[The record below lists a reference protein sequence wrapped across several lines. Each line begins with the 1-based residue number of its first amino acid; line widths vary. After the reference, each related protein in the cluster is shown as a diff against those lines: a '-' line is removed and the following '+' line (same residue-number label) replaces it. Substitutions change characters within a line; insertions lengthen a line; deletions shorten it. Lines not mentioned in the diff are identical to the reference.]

1 MSLRLHFF
9 KTIVFIFFISFSVK
23 GQVLVS
29 GIINQKSGLALNEST
44 IKVFSQDSLYI
55 TGTKTD
61 IDGNFNFYLP
71 NKKEYYVIIS
81 FIGYKDVY
89 KRISIEK
96 DNINLGKITLLED
109 GKNLSE
115 IEVNTIQKRGEQK
128 GDTTLFNADAYK
140 TQPDATAEDLI
151 KKMPGFTSDNNGLK
165 VNGETVQKVLVDG
178 KRFFGDDQN
187 AAIKNIPADI
197 IDKVEVF
204 DKMSDQSQFT
214 GFNDGDQQKTIN
226 FVTKKGKN
234 SGEFGKIYSGIGS
247 DEDRLLRY
255 SNGATINSFNDK
267 RRISLLLL
275 SNNINQQNFS
285 MSDITGALGN
295 SGQNSGVR
303 QGGSGR
309 QGNFSSGADNLMT
322 SSQKG
327 NTSTQASGLNYS
339 DKWGKKTDISGSYFF
354 NNTDNKNA
362 SDISRNY
369 FTDNQLN
376 YKQTNASENQNQ
388 NHRINLRI
396 EYAIDSSNKITISPN
411 FNFQNNT
418 NKTNLLGNNTILDSI
433 FLSKTQTNSVEKNI
447 GYDFTN
453 SFLYQ
458 HKFNKKGRSI
468 SLNIIT
474 QQNEKTNNGNY
485 NSENKY
491 QNDNLNL
498 YLNQEYNKYGIT
510 KKISP
515 NISYTEQILENS
527 QILLSYNP
535 SYTESSSNKQTF
547 DSNYV
552 TTNFSDFNT
561 ELSNKY
567 AIIYE
572 TQRGGISYKYQKNK
586 LNLSFG
592 SDFQNSSLMGDQTF
606 PLKFNLVKKFDNILP
621 NAMLNYKIKK
631 TKNLRMY
638 YRSNTN
644 IPDINQL
651 QNVIDISNPLQIKS
665 GNSEL
670 KQTFENNINIRFGG
684 FDLITSR
691 NVMLYIN
698 AGYFDNYISNATY
711 ILDQDTLIQNFNIK
725 AGSQITKPINLN
737 GFYNSRVS
745 FTYGFPIKYIKCN
758 FNLNTGLNYNHT
770 PAMINELINYSDN
783 FAYSGG
789 LNLGS
794 NLNKNI
800 DFSISYNGNYTVV
813 KNSIQKSANN
823 NFFSHNANFK
833 INWILFKNIVINSDF
848 NHSLYSGLSQNFN
861 QNYFLWNV
869 YLGYKFLKSKNLEFK
884 VSVYDLLNQNRS
896 ISRNVTGLYSE
907 DNKTQVLK
915 RYALVSLTYNFKKF
929 KNGEPTKDLESDS
942 NPFHRNRF
950 QNSSPNQGG
959 GN

>member
-1 MSLRLHFF
+1 M
-9 KTIVFIFFISFSVK
+9 
-23 GQVLVS
+23 
-29 GIINQKSGLALNEST
+29 
-44 IKVFSQDSLYI
+44 
-55 TGTKTD
+55 
-61 IDGNFNFYLP
+61 
-71 NKKEYYVIIS
+71 
-81 FIGYKDVY
+81 
-89 KRISIEK
+89 
-96 DNINLGKITLLED
+96 
-109 GKNLSE
+109 
-115 IEVNTIQKRGEQK
+115 
-128 GDTTLFNADAYK
+128 
-140 TQPDATAEDLI
+140 
-151 KKMPGFTSDNNGLK
+151 
-165 VNGETVQKVLVDG
+165 
-178 KRFFGDDQN
+178 
-187 AAIKNIPADI
+187 
-197 IDKVEVF
+197 
-204 DKMSDQSQFT
+204 
-214 GFNDGDQQKTIN
+214 
-226 FVTKKGKN
+226 
-234 SGEFGKIYSGIGS
+234 
-247 DEDRLLRY
+247 
-255 SNGATINSFNDK
+255 
-267 RRISLLLL
+267 
-275 SNNINQQNFS
+275 
-285 MSDITGALGN
+285 
-295 SGQNSGVR
+295 
-303 QGGSGR
+303 
-309 QGNFSSGADNLMT
+309 
-322 SSQKG
+322 
-327 NTSTQASGLNYS
+327 
-339 DKWGKKTDISGSYFF
+339 
-354 NNTDNKNA
+354 
-362 SDISRNY
+362 
-369 FTDNQLN
+369 
-376 YKQTNASENQNQ
+376 
-388 NHRINLRI
+388 
-396 EYAIDSSNKITISPN
+396 
-411 FNFQNNT
+411 
-418 NKTNLLGNNTILDSI
+418 
-433 FLSKTQTNSVEKNI
+433 SKTQTNSVEKNI

-485 NSENKY
+485 NSENIY
-491 QNDNLNL
+491 QNNNLNL
-498 YLNQEYNKYGIT
+498 NLNQEYNRYGIT

-535 SYTESSSNKQTF
+535 SYTEASSNKQTF

-621 NAMLNYKIKK
+621 NAMLNYKITK
-631 TKNLRMY
+631 TKNLRLY

-725 AGSQITKPINLN
+725 AGSQITKPVNLN
-737 GFYNSRVS
+737 GFYSSRAS
-745 FTYGFPIKYIKCN
+745 FIYGFPIKYIKCN
-758 FNLNTGLNYNHT
+758 LNLNSGLNYNHT

-789 LNLGS
+789 VNLGS

>member
-1 MSLRLHFF
+1 MSLRLHFL
-9 KTIVFIFFISFSVK
+9 KTLVLFCIISFSIK

-29 GIINQKSGLALNEST
+29 GIIKQKSGLALNEST
-44 IKVFSQDSLYI
+44 IKVFSQDSLFI
-55 TGTKTD
+55 KGTKTD
-61 IDGNFNFYLP
+61 IDGNFKLNLP
-71 NKKEYYVIIS
+71 GKKKYFVIIS
-81 FIGYKDVY
+81 FIGYKDIY
-89 KRISIEK
+89 KNISVEK

-187 AAIKNIPADI
+187 AAIRNIPADI

-234 SGEFGKIYSGIGS
+234 IGEFGKIYAGIGT
-247 DEDRLLRY
+247 DEDRLIRY

-267 RRISLLLL
+267 RRVSLLLL

-285 MSDITGALGN
+285 MSDITGAIGN
-295 SGQNSGVR
+295 SNQNSGGR
-303 QGGSGR
+303 QGGNGR

-322 SSQKG
+322 ASQNG
-327 NTSTQASGLNYS
+327 NTSTQATGLNYS

-354 NNTDNKNA
+354 NYTDNKNA

-369 FTDNQLN
+369 FTDNQLIYN
-376 YKQTNASENQNQ
+376 QTNTSENQNQ
-388 NHRINLRI
+388 NHRINLKI
-396 EYAIDSSNKITISPN
+396 EYTIDSSNKIIISPN
-411 FNFQNNT
+411 LNFQNNN
-418 NKTNLLGNNTILDSI
+418 NKTYLLGKNTILDSVV
-433 FLSKTQTNSVEKNI
+433 LSKTETNSEVKNI

-468 SLNIIT
+468 SLNITT

-498 YLNQEYNKYGIT
+498 NLNQEFNKYGIT
-510 KKISP
+510 KKVSP
-515 NISYTEQILENS
+515 NISYTEQIFENS
-527 QILLSYNP
+527 QILMSYNP
-535 SYTESSSNKQTF
+535 SFTEASSNKQTY
-547 DSNYV
+547 DSNFV
-552 TTNFSDFNT
+552 TKIFSDFNT

-567 AIIYE
+567 ATIYE
-572 TQRGGISYKYQKNK
+572 TQKGGISYKYQKNK

-592 SDFQNSSLMGDQTF
+592 SDVQTSSLSGDQTF
-606 PLKFNLVKKFDNILP
+606 PLKFNLVKKFENILP
-621 NAMLNYKIKK
+621 NAMLNYKITK
-631 TKNLRMY
+631 TKNLRIY
-638 YRSNTN
+638 YRTNTN

-684 FDLITSR
+684 FDIISSR
-691 NVMLYIN
+691 NVMLFIN

-711 ILDQDTLIQNFNIK
+711 ILSQDTIIQNFKIK
-725 AGSQITKPINLN
+725 AGSQLTKPVNLN
-737 GFYNSRVS
+737 GFYNSRAF
-745 FTYGFPIKYIKCN
+745 FTYGFPVKYIKCN
-758 FNLNTGLNYNHT
+758 LNLNGGLNYNHT

-789 LNLGS
+789 VYIGS
-794 NLNKNI
+794 NLNTNL
-800 DFSISYNGNYTVV
+800 DFSISYYSNYTVV
-813 KNSIQKSANN
+813 KNSIQKNANN
-823 NFFSHNANFK
+823 NFFSHNASFK
-833 INWILFKNIVINSDF
+833 INWILLKSIVINSDF

-884 VSVYDLLNQNRS
+884 VTVYDLLNQNRS
-896 ISRNVTGLYSE
+896 ISRTVTGLYSE

-915 RYALVSLTYNFKKF
+915 RYTLVSLTYNFKKF
-929 KNGEPTKDLESDS
+929 KNGEPNKDLESDS
-942 NPFHRNRF
+942 NPFHQNRF
-950 QNSSPNQGG
+950 QNSKPNQGG